1 MTGWSADMMLVP
13 RVATKQN

>member
-13 RVATKQN
+13 RVATK